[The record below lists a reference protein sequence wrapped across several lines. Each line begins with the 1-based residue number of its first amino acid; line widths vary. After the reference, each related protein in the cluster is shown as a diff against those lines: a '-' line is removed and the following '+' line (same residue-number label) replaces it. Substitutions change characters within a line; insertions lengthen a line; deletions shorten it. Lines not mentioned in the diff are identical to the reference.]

1 MKVIAK
7 HRGEG
12 KTYELMHLA
21 AENDGQ
27 LLVVN
32 KRAIRTK
39 ANYYG
44 LENLP
49 IIDWNDI
56 LYGKYDEEK
65 PLYIDDAEYVFSILL
80 ENDFKLKLEGLSVD
94 LGDNE

>member
-12 KTYELMHLA
+12 KTSELMHLA
-21 AENDGQ
+21 AENNGQ
-27 LLVVN
+27 LLVMN
-32 KRAIRTK
+32 KHALRVK

-44 LENLP
+44 LEDLS

-56 LYGKYDEEK
+56 LYGEYDKEK
-65 PLYIDDAEYVFSILL
+65 PLYIDDAEYVFSTLL
-80 ENDFKLKLEGLSVD
+80 ENDFELKLAGLSVD
-94 LGDNE
+94 LGEE